1 MIVAVDTSS
10 AVTVMG
16 TGSLAGPGVRARMPG
31 GRRHAEGID
40 LLFADTI
47 SPAISDV
54 TTVEAIAV
62 GIGPGPYSGLRVGIA
77 FAIGLGRAWSVPVL
91 GVCSLDARAWQCAR
105 SESPTLA
112 HGTFFAITADARR
125 SEVYWARYS
134 VGDRVQRI
142 AGPMVLTEIPRE
154 RTFEEIEIDPSVLAH
169 EVAVLLA
176 SGVKPHPVEGAL
188 VPHGN
193 DAQNFALGTGPL
205 FHPTPLYLRQ
215 PDVTLPAGP
224 GS

>member
-16 TGSLAGPGVRARMPG
+16 TGSLAGPGVQARMPG

-47 SPAISDV
+47 SPAISDA
-54 TTVEAIAV
+54 TTVEAITV

-105 SESPTLA
+105 SEAPTLA
-112 HGTFFAITADARR
+112 HGTLFAITADARR

-176 SGVKPHPVEGAL
+176 SGVKPRPVEGAL

-193 DAQNFALGTGPL
+193 NAQNFALGTGPL